1 MNFDIVPLLISI
13 GRPLA
18 GVTGGLRFIQRAAA
32 AREGR
37 RENSQRLPLNI
48 NEASELLAAWP
59 CLSATA
65 LQGSAML
72 GTIKPW

>member
-13 GRPLA
+13 SRPLA
-18 GVTGGLRFIQRAAA
+18 GVTRGLRFIQRAAA
-32 AREGR
+32 DHEGR
-37 RENSQRLPLNI
+37 RENSQRLSLNI
-48 NEASELLAAWP
+48 NEASKLLAAWP